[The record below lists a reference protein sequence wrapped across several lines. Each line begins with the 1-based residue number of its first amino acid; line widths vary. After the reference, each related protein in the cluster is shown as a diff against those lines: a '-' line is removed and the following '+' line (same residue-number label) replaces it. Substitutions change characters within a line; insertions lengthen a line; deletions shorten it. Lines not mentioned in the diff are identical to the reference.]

1 MTITNFWSIFFMTI
15 DLKRSIDRRLLFKSG
30 ATFIRQG
37 PLLTW
42 SKWVGEPDYT
52 FILRWPRYLGAD
64 MWGAEKVIC
73 YLPVYSEPVSCRPV
87 ELPSICLSWRTT
99 ILRYI
104 VKDNT
109 EYIHIEYIP
118 AKDIPLTTI
127 LHTCFDITPPYL
139 IFVIFFTR
147 AKFLES
153 KIYTKKRQFFA
164 LNL

>member
-1 MTITNFWSIFFMTI
+1 MFFLMII
-15 DLKRSIDRRLLFKSG
+15 DLKRSIDRGWLFKSG

-104 VKDNT
+104 VKDNV
-109 EYIHIEYIP
+109 EYIA
-118 AKDIPLTTI
+118 AKDIPTI
-127 LHTCFDITPPYL
+127 LHTCFDKTPHMPRCTAADTPWNRWSEKHSCLVESYWN
-139 IFVIFFTR
+139 I
-147 AKFLES
+147 AKGTTDPRVEFILL
-153 KIYTKKRQFFA
+153 K
-164 LNL
+164 

>member
-1 MTITNFWSIFFMTI
+1 MTIWWLFDDYPMTIRWLSDDYPMNIQWLSNDYPMTIQWLSNDYQMTLQWLSWTFDLFFLMII

-30 ATFIRQG
+30 AMFIRQG

-42 SKWVGEPDYT
+42 SKWVGEPDYI

-64 MWGAEKVIC
+64 MRGAEKVIC

-104 VKDNT
+104 VKDN
-109 EYIHIEYIP
+109 I
-118 AKDIPLTTI
+118 
-127 LHTCFDITPPYL
+127 
-139 IFVIFFTR
+139 
-147 AKFLES
+147 
-153 KIYTKKRQFFA
+153 
-164 LNL
+164 